1 MKNLNCM
8 IYFIAAML
16 KARKAVVSVAS
27 VLIVI
32 FFMFLYCGEDEFE
45 FDVDEIGSGQLEAPT
60 DFRATVGGS
69 SRAELSWSAVEGAS
83 SYNLYRAENAVPAE
97 DAGHLKDGIKATHY
111 TDEGMVDGKRYQ
123 YQVSA
128 VDAEGTVGRRSEAIP
143 MIPLPRKPATPKSLD
158 TNSSNQQ
165 ITLTWNAV
173 AGANLYR
180 VYRDCEIIHVGEV
193 TEATFTDMGLTN
205 DQSYTYTVS
214 SVIDLL
220 DQDCACTVNS
230 DKSESITAVVP
241 ASQSIMGVPNN
252 VRGTIGNGQ
261 VTLRWNG
268 VVGANRYKVY
278 RNNNSV
284 GEVTEATFTDTGLTN
299 GSYSYTISSVNA
311 SGVESTQ
318 SSSIM
323 LTSLPDKP
331 DTPVHLVASSGD
343 QQITLTWDAVMGVDL
358 YRVYRNG
365 VAIHVAEVTEATF
378 TDTNLTHGDTYTY
391 TVSSVINFV
400 QACAGKVEGDKS
412 EQVQESPRTV
422 VVDYLSFIDTRYFT
436 GTSVPST
443 GSIFSDSDITHM
455 FPGAASPFG
464 MVAISPVNAKSAS
477 SFNPYNRREN
487 GSRYKWGYYPNNASQ
502 RAVVKAFSTT
512 AVSGMGCSGDLAM
525 DFPFMVYPGD
535 KRNKELD
542 DTVSSK
548 RLGALALKNNNFET
562 STVGEPG
569 YFKATFASG
578 MTAEVV
584 ANKRSGIAKFV
595 LPSTTSKATFFF
607 TTASRHVRVSASLQ
621 KRTRDRKT
629 IIEGTIR
636 NRGFCA
642 PHWGNYTIYM
652 VAELEQTASN
662 VANASATSLIT
673 SSSNLWQM
681 PFVFDLNS
689 SGQTIQM
696 KFGLSYVNLDGAY
709 ANLQT
714 EIPNWNFAQQKQD
727 VQANWNKF
735 LGRIKVEDDTA
746 TQADKEIFYTS
757 LYRALLH
764 PDTFSD
770 ADGKYIG
777 FNNSIY
783 TTERVGSG
791 DLARNRIQ
799 YQLFSGWDTYRAQ
812 MQLVTLVDSHIASD
826 MAQSLINNSK
836 QANCDSGKDVDQGN
850 CTGGSFTRW
859 GVANDDAAVMAG
871 EPGAIIVANTLAF
884 GGNEFNMDEAIAAME
899 RGVQNLTS
907 RNKANDYDARES
919 SHNPTPG
926 RNNSGGFGY
935 SNSLEL
941 AAANFAKTAFA
952 KLLELDRTS
961 LGLTNT
967 MSYYTGKANTFFTR
981 YNLNLSWAFRRIILN
996 QSNRRSF
1003 RSNAGYNTT
1012 SQEGTEPQYLWMLPM
1027 DAGSI
1032 PTRYGHA
1039 LKLWYNSL
1047 VAGNRILIG
1056 NDDSDS
1062 VKEYKRTIS
1071 ALDDHVSRLNDG
1083 YNSKYLWFGN
1093 EPVHFNPFAYH
1104 FISLTDKATEIHKGQ
1119 AVIRN
1124 LQVELYNNSIDEGLS
1139 GNDDLGCLTAWY
1151 VWSALGLY
1159 PAVPGVGV
1167 YTLSTPLFKKV
1178 VISKHDG
1185 RGTIT
1190 ISAPSASGGKN
1201 GNKYVKGIKI
1211 KKGSANKIAY
1221 TKSYIKHKELYSVRD
1236 VELEFDVGS
1245 SADDATRSLDKSPS
1259 FSDVARINTFLQE

>member
-1 MKNLNCM
+1 
-8 IYFIAAML
+8 ML
-16 KARKAVVSVAS
+16 KARRAIVSVIS
-27 VLIVI
+27 VLIAI
-32 FFMFLYCGEDEFE
+32 FFMFLYCSEDEFKPN
-45 FDVDEIGSGQLEAPT
+45 VDEIGQ
-60 DFRATVGGS
+60 
-69 SRAELSWSAVEGAS
+69 
-83 SYNLYRAENAVPAE
+83 E
-97 DAGHLKDGIKATHY
+97 D
-111 TDEGMVDGKRYQ
+111 
-123 YQVSA
+123 
-128 VDAEGTVGRRSEAIP
+128 P
-143 MIPLPRKPATPKSLD
+143 P
-158 TNSSNQQ
+158 
-165 ITLTWNAV
+165 
-173 AGANLYR
+173 
-180 VYRDCEIIHVGEV
+180 
-193 TEATFTDMGLTN
+193 
-205 DQSYTYTVS
+205 
-214 SVIDLL
+214 
-220 DQDCACTVNS
+220 
-230 DKSESITAVVP
+230 
-241 ASQSIMGVPNN
+241 
-252 VRGTIGNGQ
+252 
-261 VTLRWNG
+261 
-268 VVGANRYKVY
+268 
-278 RNNNSV
+278 
-284 GEVTEATFTDTGLTN
+284 
-299 GSYSYTISSVNA
+299 
-311 SGVESTQ
+311 
-318 SSSIM
+318 
-323 LTSLPDKP
+323 PD
-331 DTPVHLVASSGD
+331 D
-343 QQITLTWDAVMGVDL
+343 I
-358 YRVYRNG
+358 
-365 VAIHVAEVTEATF
+365 
-378 TDTNLTHGDTYTY
+378 
-391 TVSSVINFV
+391 
-400 QACAGKVEGDKS
+400 
-412 EQVQESPRTV
+412 
-422 VVDYLSFIDTRYFT
+422 DYLSFVDTRYFI

-477 SFNPYNRREN
+477 SFNPYNRTGN
-487 GSRYKWGYYPNNASQ
+487 DSRYKWGYYPNNASQ
-502 RAVVKAFSTT
+502 RAVVKAFATT

-535 KRNKELD
+535 QRNKELD

-548 RLGALALKNNNFET
+548 SLGALALKDNNFET

-595 LPSTTSKATFFF
+595 LPDATSKATFFF
-607 TTASRHVRVSASLQ
+607 TTASRHVRISALLERS
-621 KRTRDRKT
+621 TRDGKT

-709 ANLQT
+709 SNLQT
-714 EIPNWNFAQQKQD
+714 EIPNWNFTQQKKD

-735 LGRIKVEDDTA
+735 LGRIKIEDDTA

-764 PDTFSD
+764 PDIFSD

-777 FNNSIY
+777 FNDSIY

-799 YQLFSGWDTYRAQ
+799 YQMFSGWDTYRAQ
-812 MQLVTLVDSHIASD
+812 MQLVTLIDSHIASD

-836 QANCDSGKDVDQGN
+836 QANCDSGTDVDQGN
-850 CTGGSFTRW
+850 CAGGSFTRW
-859 GVANDDAAVMAG
+859 GVANDDPAVMSG

-884 GGNEFNMDEAIAAME
+884 GANEFNMDEAIAAME

-907 RNKANDYDARES
+907 KNKANDDGTAEQG
-919 SHNPTPG
+919 HQPAP
-926 RNNSGGFGY
+926 NNNAQNNYLY
-935 SNSLEL
+935 SKNLEL
-941 AAANFAKTAFA
+941 AAANFSKAAFA
-952 KLLELDRTS
+952 KLLELDKTS

-967 MSYYTGKANTFFTR
+967 GSHYAGKASSFFTT
-981 YNLNLSWAFRRIILN
+981 YNLTLSSAFRRIILN
-996 QSNRRSF
+996 QSNRRFF
-1003 RSNAGYNTT
+1003 RSSSGYNTT

-1032 PTRYGHA
+1032 PVRYGHA

-1047 VAGNRILIG
+1047 DEAQKIPIG
-1056 NDDSDS
+1056 NSDPDS
-1062 VKEYKRTIS
+1062 VKEYKRAIS
-1071 ALDDHVSRLNDG
+1071 ALDNHVSKLNDG
-1083 YNSKYLWFGN
+1083 YRSRYLWFGN

-1185 RGTIT
+1185 QGTIT
-1190 ISAPSASGGKN
+1190 IIAPSASGGKN

-1245 SADDATRSLDKSPS
+1245 SVDDATRSLDKSPS
-1259 FSDVARINTFLQE
+1259 FSNVASINTFLQE

>member
-1 MKNLNCM
+1 
-8 IYFIAAML
+8 ML
-16 KARKAVVSVAS
+16 KARKAVVS

-32 FFMFLYCGEDEFE
+32 FFMFLYCSEDEFE
-45 FDVDEIGSGQLEAPT
+45 FDVDEIESGQLGAPI
-60 DFRATVGGS
+60 DFRATIGGS
-69 SRAELSWSAVEGAS
+69 GRAELSWNAVEGAS
-83 SYNLYRAENAVPAE
+83 SYNLYRAENAIPAE

-128 VDAEGTVGRRSEAIP
+128 VDAGGTVGRRSEAIP
-143 MIPLPRKPATPKSLD
+143 MIPLPRKPATPKSLE
-158 TNSSNQQ
+158 TNLSNQQ

-205 DQSYTYTVS
+205 GQSYTYTVS

-241 ASQSIMGVPNN
+241 TSQSIMGVPSNA
-252 VRGTIGNGQ
+252 RGTIENGR

-278 RNNNSV
+278 RDNNSV
-284 GEVTEATFTDTGLTN
+284 GEVTETTFTDTGLTN
-299 GSYSYTISSVNA
+299 GSYNYTISSINT

-318 SSSIM
+318 SPSIM

-365 VAIHVAEVTEATF
+365 VAIHVAEVTEAAWI
-378 TDTNLTHGDTYTY
+378 DGDLKYGDTYTY
-391 TVSSVINFV
+391 TVSSVINFR

-412 EQVQESPRTV
+412 EQIQGSPRTV

-477 SFNPYNRREN
+477 SFNPYNRRNNE
-487 GSRYKWGYYPNNASQ
+487 SRYKWGYYPNNVSQ

-525 DFPFMVYPGD
+525 DFPFMLYPGD
-535 KRNKELD
+535 QKSKELD

-548 RLGALALKNNNFET
+548 RLGALALKNNNFEA

-595 LPSTTSKATFFF
+595 LPSATSKATFFF

-621 KRTRDRKT
+621 KRNRDGKT

-636 NRGFCA
+636 NRGFCNIG
-642 PHWGNYTIYM
+642 WGSYTIYM

-714 EIPNWNFAQQKQD
+714 EIPNWNFTQQKKD

-764 PDTFSD
+764 PDIFSD
-770 ADGKYIG
+770 ADGKYVG
-777 FNNSIY
+777 FNESIY

-850 CTGGSFTRW
+850 CVGGSFTRW

-899 RGVQNLTS
+899 RGVQNITS
-907 RNKANDYDARES
+907 RNKANDYDARERA
-919 SHNPTPG
+919 HNPSPNA
-926 RNNSGGFGY
+926 NNWGSYYY
-935 SNSLEL
+935 SVNLEL
-941 AAANFAKTAFA
+941 AAANFSKSAFA
-952 KLLELDRTS
+952 KLLELDKTS

-967 MSYYTGKANTFFTR
+967 VSHYGGKASSFFTT
-981 YNLNLSWAFRRIILN
+981 YNSKLSNALSARGIILN
-996 QSNRRSF
+996 QNRRRVF
-1003 RSNAGYNTT
+1003 HSNSGYDTT
-1012 SQEGTEPQYLWMLPM
+1012 SQEGTETQYLWMLPM

-1032 PTRYGHA
+1032 PVRYGHA

-1047 VAGNRILIG
+1047 DEAKKIPIG
-1056 NDDSDS
+1056 NGDSDS
-1062 VKEYKRTIS
+1062 VKKHKRAIS
-1071 ALDDHVSRLNDG
+1071 ALDDHVSKLNDG

-1104 FISLTDKATEIHKGQ
+1104 FISSTDKATEIHKGQ
-1119 AVIRN
+1119 AVIRS

-1185 RGTIT
+1185 QGTIT
-1190 ISAPSASGGKN
+1190 IIAPSASGGKN

-1245 SADDATRSLDKSPS
+1245 SADDATRNLDKSPS
-1259 FSDVARINTFLQE
+1259 FSNVASINTFLQESN